1 MMTAIVTQ
9 ELVSSLT
16 TVIQGLELRLM
27 TVIQDMCQK
36 MTTITQ
42 ELEVGLM

>member
-27 TVIQDMCQK
+27 AVIQDTCQK